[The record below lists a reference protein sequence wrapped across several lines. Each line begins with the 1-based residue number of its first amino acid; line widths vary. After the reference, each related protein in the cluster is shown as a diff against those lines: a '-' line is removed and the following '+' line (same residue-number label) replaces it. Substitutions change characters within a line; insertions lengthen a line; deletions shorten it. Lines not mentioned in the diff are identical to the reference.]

1 MINFFRKTRKNLAD
15 KNKPMKYLRY
25 AIGEIVLVMIGIL
38 LALQVNNWNELR
50 KDRIVEQQVLTEL
63 KEEYETNA
71 KQLEGKILLRNLII
85 KSSIEVLGYID
96 NPKKINKDSLIK
108 KIAVIRF
115 DPTFDPIE
123 NDLISSGN
131 IRLIQNNKLRKLL
144 SNWSS
149 EIASVQEMELQ
160 WQKIRSETAIP
171 YLLNLGIYRDV
182 IDLNFDDNISKA
194 WALDGLVINKLTV
207 GKSKKSPSVE
217 QMLNYKGLESIM
229 SLALN
234 QSNVINNQSVTL
246 LNRINE
252 ILELINTEIDND

>member
-1 MINFFRKTRKNLAD
+1 MIKFFRKIRYNLMETG
-15 KNKPMKYLRY
+15 KTSKYLKY
-25 AIGEIVLVMIGIL
+25 AIGEIILVMIGIL

-50 KDRIVEQQVLTEL
+50 KDGIIEQQVLSEL

-71 KQLEGKILLRNLII
+71 RQLEGKIFLRNHII
-85 KSSIEVLGYID
+85 KSSIEVLNLID
-96 NPKKINKDSLIK
+96 NPKNISTDSLIK
-108 KIAVIRF
+108 KIAVIRY

-123 NDLISSGN
+123 NDLIPSGN

-160 WQKIRSETAIP
+160 WQKIRNETTIP
-171 YLLNLGIYRDV
+171 YLLDLGIYRNI
-182 IDLNFDDNISKA
+182 IDLNYDNNISRT
-194 WALDGLVINKLTV
+194 WSLNNLIVNKLTV
-207 GKSKKSPSVE
+207 GKSKKTPSVE
-217 QMLNYKGLESIM
+217 QMLNNKELESIM
-229 SLALN
+229 SIAIN

-252 ILELINTEIDND
+252 ILELINSEIDND